1 MSPEKTIVVAKFK
14 LKQILFRNLVSLYVP
29 YFNWNHLS
37 MTPWDI
43 IRY

>member
-1 MSPEKTIVVAKFK
+1 MSPEITIVVAKFT
-14 LKQILFRNLVSLYVP
+14 LKQFLFRSLVSLHVP

-43 IRY
+43 IKF